1 MDSHAVNYTINRLLK
16 FQYILDQKIF
26 PYFILMNLIPLTPF
40 PGTNHYVSSILFK
53 LIILLNEC

>member
-1 MDSHAVNYTINRLLK
+1 MDSHTVNYTISRLLK

-26 PYFILMNLIPLTPF
+26 PYFILMNF
-40 PGTNHYVSSILFK
+40 PGINHYVSSILFK